1 VPLLPKVTGSESLQD
16 RHQVRQI
23 IAGGNR
29 AKGLPSLAKAH
40 SENMRAE
47 GLYDVVNYPLEQ
59 LEYPL
64 LGKIE
69 ERTRSYCE
77 DANPENVIDALTRS
91 TGLRALRLSSCNIPR
106 IGNTSSAL
114 LTVLGG

>member
-1 VPLLPKVTGSESLQD
+1 M
-16 RHQVRQI
+16 
-23 IAGGNR
+23 
-29 AKGLPSLAKAH
+29 AKAH